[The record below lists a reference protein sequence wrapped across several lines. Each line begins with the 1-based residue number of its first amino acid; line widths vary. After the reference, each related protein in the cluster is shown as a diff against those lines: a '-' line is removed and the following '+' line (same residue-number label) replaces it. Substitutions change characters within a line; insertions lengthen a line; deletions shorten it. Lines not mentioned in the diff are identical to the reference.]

1 MTIEEAAADIA
12 INNLQN
18 LAPNTEFYLR
28 DIMEKEN
35 WNSLDFH
42 GQGKVGKLFFSKLKS
57 QNLLNS
63 SVIYLGK
70 LDGVE
75 RYKKI

>member
-1 MTIEEAAADIA
+1 MTIEEAVADIA

-35 WNSLDFH
+35 WNSLNFH
-42 GQGKVGKLFFSKLKS
+42 SQGKVGKLFFSKLKS
-57 QNLLNS
+57 QNLL
-63 SVIYLGK
+63 YRLK
-70 LDGVE
+70 
-75 RYKKI
+75 YKNI